1 VVRRLNGKARIAPG
15 LSIVALVAYYFV
27 TVTLTVV
34 V

>member
-1 VVRRLNGKARIAPG
+1 MARIAPG
-15 LSIVALVAYYFV
+15 LSIVALMAYYFV

>member
-1 VVRRLNGKARIAPG
+1 VLLKRNGPDRSG